1 MKTPFEGLIISLFRS
16 GIFQNVNQHRARA
29 AGTGNG
35 KCFPDNICQIF
46 GSLDNIVRFGD
57 RHGDAGDI
65 NFLKRVLPDEAFSN
79 IYFFRNAMK
88 NLHGWFTDSQ
98 LVLIDKTSTYA
109 YNTNGR

>member
-1 MKTPFEGLIISLFRS
+1 MLLAWEPCIPIIPVVRSLRPWKPPPP
-16 GIFQNVNQHRARA
+16 ITVTA
-29 AGTGNG
+29 TGES
-35 KCFPDNICQIF
+35 IR
-46 GSLDNIVRFGD
+46 IVRFGD